1 MGAVLLALT
10 RGSEPNRDISEAIST
25 DGCLQVYANKVHT
38 ESGIPINTTC
48 LPLTHTHTRLAFPQ
62 NPSSRT
68 RLYLPVPNQLAHIN

>member
-38 ESGIPINTTC
+38 ESGNPINTTC
-48 LPLTHTHTRLAFPQ
+48 LPLARTHTYTHT
-62 NPSSRT
+62 PSPFLKPPAEEQDCTS
-68 RLYLPVPNQLAHIN
+68 LFLIN